1 MINAKLSSGSMPKL
15 MGQIQQEVDRVV
27 GLKLAALC
35 PEILGYIYEDGKAWS
50 NRLGNL
56 SDSFGW
62 AVYVRGKMVAKGYY
76 TESPISSAPKKV
88 KGTYATADEKI
99 SLDEIDESML
109 AELPSEVTGRQMVD
123 IFLSNY
129 ETDPMNAYEVVFFAA
144 MYYASFLEEY
154 EYLMGFVNA
163 EANLKDKVVRLFK
176 SKRRFYYVPKSLG
189 L

>member
-1 MINAKLSSGSMPKL
+1 MINARLSSGNISKVMD
-15 MGQIQQEVDRVV
+15 QIEVEVDRVV
-27 GLKLAALC
+27 GLKLAAMC
-35 PEILGYIYEDGKAWS
+35 PEILGYIYEDGKSWS

-62 AVYVRGKMVAKGYY
+62 AVFVRGKMVAKGYY

-88 KGTYATADEKI
+88 RGTYATADEKV
-99 SLDEIDESML
+99 SLEDIDESML
-109 AELPSEVTGRQMVD
+109 AELPTEVTGRQMVD
-123 IFLSNY
+123 IFLQNY

-144 MYYASFLEEY
+144 MYYASFLEEFD
-154 EYLMGFVNA
+154 YLMGFVNA

-176 SKRRFYYVPKSLG
+176 SKRRFFYVPKSLG